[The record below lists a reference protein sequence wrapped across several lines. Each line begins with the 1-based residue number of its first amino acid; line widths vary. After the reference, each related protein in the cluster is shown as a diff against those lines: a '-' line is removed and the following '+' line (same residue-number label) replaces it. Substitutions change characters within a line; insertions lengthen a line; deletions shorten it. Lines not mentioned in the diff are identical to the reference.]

1 VISKRGNTSLRYS
14 LYQASV
20 IATIYDE
27 HFRKLFTRYLSGR
40 EKERG
45 IKAKMRV
52 KLAAK
57 MLVIA
62 WTMMKNETAFN
73 PELLEANMA

>member
-1 VISKRGNTSLRYS
+1 
-14 LYQASV
+14 
-20 IATIYDE
+20 
-27 HFRKLFTRYLSGR
+27 
-40 EKERG
+40 
-45 IKAKMRV
+45 MRV

-73 PELLEANMA
+73 PELLEAPCVRVVVARSHAGKAASMIFSPQISPMAKDDWIFHQAP